1 MDIETLKK
9 SKELYDKLVSLKDNR
24 YKLITAKSIIDIN
37 ILLYIDTGECS
48 FTKVGIKYL
57 NSNKLKSFLLEEIS
71 KEIVKTQK
79 EFDEL

>member
-1 MDIETLKK
+1 MNAETLKK
-9 SKELYDKLVSLKDNR
+9 GKELYNKLVSLKDNR

-37 ILLYIDTGECS
+37 TLIYIDTDKCS

-57 NSNKLKSFLLEEIS
+57 NSNKLKSFLLEEINR
-71 KEIVKTQK
+71 EIAETQK

>member
-1 MDIETLKK
+1 MDIKTLKK
-9 SKELYDKLVSLKDNR
+9 SKELYDKLVSLRNNR
-24 YKLITAKSIIDIN
+24 DKLITAKSITDIT
-37 ILLYIDTGECS
+37 IVICIDTDECS

-57 NSNKLKSFLLEEIS
+57 NSNKLKTFLLEEIN